1 MQYCTTTLKT
11 QDVET
16 ILKPINGVL
25 NSGGG
30 IVEMKID
37 GFSKLKPEDLNDR
50 VNTFWSA
57 LQPKLNLMVQPS
69 AYADVFHKK
78 LEKDTIR
85 LFISATEHF
94 CTVDYN
100 LYLPGDAGLLLPSN
114 QKVVDLLSE
123 RDSLKEKTDSP
134 QVPLTDLI
142 SLVPEQFKY
151 KEVLNFHES
160 KQIQFKYYTS
170 KNELFHNN
178 NRKAQDEIAKH
189 FSSFGNG
196 IGGVIFIGIKDN
208 GEVHGQSKE
217 TGSKKNLESGF
228 NEMIKEM
235 SETWSFTPTQGVHW
249 DVQFFPVTE
258 AKESRSVIAILIAG
272 MQNLGGIFTKCP
284 KSFELQNASGSG
296 GREKI
301 VPLDFNHWEERM
313 LSSTCKGE
321 SKGVY
326 IQLIMA
332 VTD

>member
-1 MQYCTTTLKT
+1 MQYCTTTLKK

-16 ILKPINGVL
+16 VVKPINGVL

-30 IVEMKID
+30 MVEIKID

-50 VNTFWSA
+50 LDTFWSA
-57 LQPKLNLMVQPS
+57 LQPKLNLMIQPS
-69 AYADVFHKK
+69 AYADVFDQKR
-78 LEKDTIR
+78 EGDTIR
-85 LFISATEHF
+85 LFIRATEHF

-100 LYLPGDAGLLLPSN
+100 LYLPGDAGLLLPSK
-114 QKVVDLLSE
+114 QKVGNLLSK
-123 RDSLKEKTDSP
+123 RDAFKEKTDSP
-134 QVPLTDLI
+134 QVPLTDVI
-142 SLVPEQFKY
+142 SLVPDQFMY

-160 KQIQFKYYTS
+160 KQVQLKYYTS

-178 NRKAQDEIAKH
+178 NQKAQDEIAKH
-189 FSSFGNG
+189 ISSFGNG
-196 IGGVIFIGIKDN
+196 IGGVILIGIKNN
-208 GEVHGQSKE
+208 GEVRGQSME
-217 TGSKKNLESGF
+217 TGSKKNLESGL
-228 NEMIKEM
+228 NEMVKEM
-235 SETWSFTPTQGVHW
+235 SKTWSFTPTQGVHW
-249 DVQFFPVTE
+249 DVKFFPVTE

-284 KSFELQNASGSG
+284 KSFELQTASGSG

-321 SKGVY
+321 SKGEY

-332 VTD
+332 ITD